1 MFKFKVRK
9 GSIQNSVIIEVFN
22 VNLNTEKA
30 YGEPVFTIV
39 FIDTTIED
47 IKNNMDYY
55 ENKTIEKYKKSIDK
69 IVEFDFEEEV

>member
-9 GSIQNSVIIEVFN
+9 GLNPNSVMIEVFN

-30 YGEPVFTIV
+30 YGEPVFTIM

-55 ENKTIEKYKKSIDK
+55 ENETIQKYKNSIDRM
-69 IVEFDFEEEV
+69 VEFDFEEEV

>member
-55 ENKTIEKYKKSIDK
+55 ENKTIEKYKKTIDK